1 MTLHLAVELD
11 EERPP
16 AQVIPW
22 PSIAAASAQLRRRRQ
37 TGAVAARAARPAV
50 HGRVAPPP
58 PIPIGSARR

>member
-22 PSIAAASAQLRRRRQ
+22 PSIAAASAQLRRRRH
-37 TGAVAARAARPAV
+37 TGAVATRAATPAV
-50 HGRVAPPP
+50 HGRLAPHP